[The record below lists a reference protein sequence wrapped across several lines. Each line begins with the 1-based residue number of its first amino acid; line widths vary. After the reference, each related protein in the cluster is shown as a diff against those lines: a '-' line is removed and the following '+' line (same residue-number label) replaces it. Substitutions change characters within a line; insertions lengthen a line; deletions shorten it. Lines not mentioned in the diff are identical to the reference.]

1 MNKWLEKHNT
11 VPIIGIIFGMDKLKA
26 MHTVVTIADTGSL
39 TAAAAKLGSSPPA
52 VVRTLAALEAH
63 LGTRL
68 FNRTTRRVSLTEEG
82 RHYVEHCRQV
92 QAAVS
97 DAESALTAGAVEP
110 SGQLTVTAPV
120 LFGQMYIAPAVTR
133 FVQKFGKVRI
143 NLLLLDRVVNLLDEH
158 VDVGIRI
165 GDLEDSSLVAQTLGS
180 VRRIVVASPDY
191 LRRHPVP
198 THPRDLLDA
207 NCVQFSGGAGA
218 WWTFHEGSKQFTVPV
233 TGNLEFNH
241 VAPAAEACLSGM
253 GFGMFISYQV
263 ADHLA
268 QKRLVS
274 VLESFEPPPR
284 PIHVIYPHA
293 RLLPARTKVFIDWIK
308 RELRDLHA

>member
-1 MNKWLEKHNT
+1 
-11 VPIIGIIFGMDKLKA
+11 MDKLKA

-39 TAAAAKLGSSPPA
+39 TAAAAQLGSSPPA

-82 RHYVEHCRQV
+82 RHYVEQCRQLL
-92 QAAVS
+92 AAVS

-120 LFGQMYIAPAVTR
+120 LFGQMYVAPAVTR

-165 GDLEDSSLVAQTLGS
+165 GDLQDSSLVAQPLGS

-191 LRRHPVP
+191 LRRHPLP
-198 THPRDLLDA
+198 RHPRDLLDA
-207 NCVQFSGGAGA
+207 NCVRFSGGAGP

-241 VAPAAEACLSGM
+241 VAPAADACLAGM

-263 ADHLA
+263 AHHLA
-268 QKRLVS
+268 HKRLVS
-274 VLESFEPPPR
+274 VLEPFEPPPR

-293 RLLPARTKVFIDWIK
+293 RLLPARTRMFIDWIK
-308 RELRDLHA
+308 QDLRGLPA